1 MNNINLELYKIFYEV
16 GKEKNITKAANN
28 LYISQPAIT
37 QQIKKLETEIGFTLF
52 YRTKYG
58 VEFTKEGE
66 ELFNNISN
74 SIISLECA
82 PNSLSKFKEE
92 NTAVSFA
99 GSFGSVRLILTDAIP
114 IILKK
119 YPNLNIS
126 ADMISNEDIIKGL
139 LNNSIDIGLL
149 NTNTLNKENI
159 SYKKIIEIDRVFM
172 ASKEFV
178 KKNKINSITKENI
191 NKYPFIPT
199 GKDSTTRAIFEEFLR
214 KNKISLT
221 PKLDILSYDMRLE
234 YLLQGYGIALFNK
247 PYAKKYL
254 KEEKL
259 VEIKSSIKFPKKY
272 IYLAINKNNINN
284 KFIQNISNLIGELY
298 ERSN

>member
-1 MNNINLELYKIFYEV
+1 MKNINLELYKIFYEV

-37 QQIKKLETEIGFTLF
+37 QQIKKLESEIGFALF

-66 ELFNNISN
+66 ELFNTISN
-74 SIISLECA
+74 SIVSLECA
-82 PNSLSKFKEE
+82 PNVLNKFKEE
-92 NTAVSFA
+92 NTEIRFA

-114 IILKK
+114 NILKK

-126 ADMISNEDIIKGL
+126 ADMTSNEEIISGL
-139 LNNSIDIGLL
+139 LNNSVDIGFL
-149 NTNTLNKENI
+149 NTNTLNKDNI
-159 SYKKIIEIDRVFM
+159 SYKKITDIDRVFM

-178 KKNKINSITKENI
+178 KKNKITSITKENI

-199 GKDSTTRAIFEEFLR
+199 GKDSTTRATFEEFLR
-214 KNKISLT
+214 KNKIALT

-247 PYAKKYL
+247 QYAKKYL
-254 KEEKL
+254 EEGKL
-259 VEIKSSIKFPKKY
+259 VEIKSSIKFPKKS

-284 KFIQNISNLIGELY
+284 KFIQSIANMLP
-298 ERSN
+298 